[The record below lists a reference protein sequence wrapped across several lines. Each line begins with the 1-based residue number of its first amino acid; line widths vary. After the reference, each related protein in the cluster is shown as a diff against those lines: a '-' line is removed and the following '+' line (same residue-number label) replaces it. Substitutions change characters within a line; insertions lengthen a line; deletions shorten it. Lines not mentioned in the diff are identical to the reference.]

1 MSSDGAIPGRHAGSG
16 ARPYILLGNASHHSA
31 SGVCDRV
38 PSPPPSQD
46 NAYFVK
52 KTQNLLVTQ
61 PFLRVPEELELPSV
75 LQPLILLLHCQGL
88 LSCPHLELWQL
99 QPSFYSCHC
108 FRRPLFSSPH
118 PARPSPRLAPS
129 SCSLPSPIHSPHS
142 CHVAGLPWA
151 LPTTGLPSFWSAEDG
166 R

>member
-1 MSSDGAIPGRHAGSG
+1 MSSDGAIPGRRAGSG
-16 ARPYILLGNASHHSA
+16 ARPYILLGNASHHSS

-52 KTQNLLVTQ
+52 KT
-61 PFLRVPEELELPSV
+61 ELACHIA
-75 LQPLILLLHCQGL
+75 ILTGPGGARAAI
-88 LSCPHLELWQL
+88 CPTTTE
-99 QPSFYSCHC
+99 F
-108 FRRPLFSSPH
+108 FSSTVRSAFLSSSGTVAAAATLLFLPLLQAPTVLPTP

-129 SCSLPSPIHSPHS
+129 SCSLPSPVPSPHS